1 MYDAQVE
8 RWKTIEARATKR
20 VGGAAALA
28 KELPVAKSAAALRRV
43 ADARW
48 LAEMTRGVF
57 QAGFVWRVIEAKWPG
72 FEAAFDGFD
81 PAKVARYSENKLAEL
96 ARDERIVRN
105 PRKIRATRD
114 NAVFLRELAAEHGS
128 AARFFADW
136 PESDIVG
143 LWELLRARG
152 SRLGGFT
159 GQFVLRHLGKD
170 TPMMTDSVLRA
181 LREQGVVEGKSASSR
196 AAQRRVQE
204 AFNGWRE
211 QSGRA
216 LCELSKIL
224 ALSVG

>member
-1 MYDAQVE
+1 MQP
-8 RWKTIEARATKR
+8 WKNVEARAEKR

-28 KELPVAKSAAALRRV
+28 KELPKAKSRAALLRIP
-43 ADARW
+43 DSRW

-72 FEAAFDGFD
+72 FEAAFDGFE
-81 PAKVARYSENKLAEL
+81 PQKVARYTEARLAKLA
-96 ARDERIVRN
+96 ANARIVRN
-105 PRKIRATRD
+105 PQKIRATRA
-114 NAVFLRELAAEHGS
+114 NAQLLCELAAEHGS

-143 LWELLRARG
+143 LWEVLRTRG

-170 TPMMTDSVLRA
+170 TPMLTDSVLAA
-181 LREQGVVEGKSASSR
+181 LRLEGVVDAKSPSSR
-196 AAQRRVQE
+196 TAQRRIQE
-204 AFNGWRE
+204 AFNAWRKE
-211 QSGRA
+211 SGRS

-224 ALSVG
+224 ALSVD

>member
-1 MYDAQVE
+1 MQP
-8 RWKTIEARATKR
+8 WKNIEARAEKR

-28 KELPVAKSAAALRRV
+28 KELPEAKSRAALLRIP
-43 ADARW
+43 DSRW

-72 FEAAFDGFD
+72 FEAAFDGFE
-81 PAKVARYSENKLAEL
+81 PEKVARYTEARLAKLA
-96 ARDERIVRN
+96 ADERIVRN
-105 PRKIRATRD
+105 PQKIRATRA
-114 NAVFLRELAAEHGS
+114 NAQLLRELAAEHGS

-143 LWELLRARG
+143 LWELLKTRG

-170 TPMMTDSVLRA
+170 TPMLTDSVLKA
-181 LREQGVVEGKSASSR
+181 LRQEGVVDTKTPSSR
-196 AAQRRVQE
+196 AAQRRIQE
-204 AFNGWRE
+204 AFNAWRGE
-211 QSGRA
+211 SGRP

-224 ALSVG
+224 ALSVD